1 MNMENELN
9 ILKAIQR
16 VESPPLLHTRILN
29 AIQKRQENIVPVK
42 WVLAS
47 ATLLIIVFTINVTI
61 IHISKKNNE
70 SDLTEIFSLK
80 PQNTFYNE

>member
-1 MNMENELN
+1 MNMENELK
-9 ILKAIQR
+9 ILKAIHK
-16 VESPPLLHTRILN
+16 VESPPFLYTRILN

-47 ATLLIIVFTINVTI
+47 ATLLIIVFALNIAI
-61 IHISKKNNE
+61 IHVSNKNNE
-70 SDLTEIFSLK
+70 SDLTEIFLLK